1 MGPQTIP
8 VLIVTACVLL
18 TIGIGLYGTR
28 LSRTT
33 SDFYVAGRGV
43 NAFWNSSAISGEY
56 LSAASF
62 MGIAGMVMKYGY
74 DALWYPVAYAAGF
87 LVLLLFIAG
96 PLRRFGAYTIPD
108 FAEGRFDSKAM
119 RKLAVAFALCIS
131 FFYMMPQMKGAGITL
146 AQLLGSPYWVGVVV
160 VGAVIAVN
168 VILGGMK
175 GITLVQAF
183 QYWVKQ
189 FAIMVPIFI
198 LMAVMGTGYGAN
210 VANAGKLN
218 VKKGGTPV
226 PLLTEDVTKNWP
238 AAGEVTFTSDGVI
251 VVKKGVAAKLTPAP
265 TKADPNPSAVPIKLA
280 AGQEF
285 AGKRGEKLVF
295 ADSVEA
301 TLKAGTTIP
310 NVAAGDKWLHPF
322 GPLSAKYGDDY
333 SLLYT
338 YSLVIAL
345 LCGTAGLPHILVRFY
360 TNPDGREAKKTTL
373 MVIGFLS
380 LFYIFP
386 AMWGAMG
393 RNFIPSLYINGG
405 TDLVTIRLPAVI
417 MESLG
422 QPVIGQILSGIT
434 SAGAFAAFMTTFS
447 GLLVSVSGGFAHD
460 IYGRILRPNAGSES
474 RLMAFKV
481 AAAFS
486 AVIAIGLG
494 LLVENFDINM
504 LVGWAFAIGAS
515 TCFPLLL
522 LGAWFKNFTKAGAIA
537 GMLGGGAG
545 AIGSVV
551 FTMLVDRGIAA
562 TPTPLVGTLTSQ
574 PAIWTVPVA
583 LVLMIL
589 VSMATKSMVPADARL
604 KMLQL
609 HAPEQLGLKADYI
622 KGGGRDMTSRLD
634 NTAKNLKDD
643 EIAVVTY
650 DVKRILLPADGSA
663 TAIEAANVAMGIA
676 KRFGAE
682 VVACFVDSCRVDEP
696 IEEDM
701 IEQTEGVHHSIAGL
715 RVAAEAATKNG
726 VSLKTVVA
734 EGAVAHA
741 ILATCEEEGCDMI
754 VIGNTGR
761 TGMQRMMLG
770 SVDEA
775 VVREAQVPVLV
786 IKRCSTRF
794 SMAARTDA

>member
-1 MGPQTIP
+1 MGVEIIP
-8 VLIVTACVLL
+8 LLFVVGIVIATVGL
-18 TIGIGLYGTR
+18 GIWATR

-62 MGIAGMVMKYGY
+62 MGIAGMVMKFGY
-74 DALWYPVAYAAGF
+74 DVLWYAVGYAAGYVF
-87 LVLLLFIAG
+87 LLLFIAG

-108 FAEGRFDSKAM
+108 FAEGRFDSTNM

-160 VGAVIAVN
+160 VGVVIAVN

-175 GITLVQAF
+175 GVTIVQAF

-189 FAIMVPIFI
+189 FAITVPIFI
-198 LMAVMGTGYGAN
+198 LFAVSGAGYGAN
-210 VANAGKLN
+210 VTDAGKLN
-218 VKKGGTPV
+218 LANGGTPV
-226 PLLTEDVTKNWP
+226 PLVKEDVTKKWP
-238 AAGEVTFTSDGVI
+238 AAGEVKFTSDGTI
-251 VVKKGVAAKLTPAP
+251 VVATDVAAKLTPAP
-265 TKADPNPSAVPIKLA
+265 TEADPKPKAEAVALS
-280 AGQEF
+280 AGQPF
-285 AGKRGEKLVF
+285 DGKKGQKLVF
-295 ADSVEA
+295 SAPVEA

-322 GPLSAKYGDDY
+322 GPFTSKYGDDY

-338 YSLVIAL
+338 YSLVVAL

-373 MVIGFLS
+373 MVIAFLS

-405 TDLVTIRLPAVI
+405 TDLVTIRLPEQLMTAF
-417 MESLG
+417 G
-422 QPVIGQILSGIT
+422 QPVVGQVLSGIT

-460 IYGRILRPNAGSES
+460 IYGRILRPKASPEA
-474 RLMAFKV
+474 RLFAFKV

-515 TCFPLLL
+515 TYFPLLL
-522 LGAWFKNFTKAGAIA
+522 LGSWFRNLTKAGAVA

-545 AIGSVV
+545 AVGSVV
-551 FTMLVDRGIAA
+551 FSMLVDKGIAA
-562 TPTPLVGTLTSQ
+562 APAPLVGTLTSQ
-574 PAIWTVPVA
+574 PAIWTVPLA
-583 LVLMIL
+583 LGLMIV
-589 VSMATKSMVPADARL
+589 VSLATKSMVPADARL
-604 KMLQL
+604 KMLKL

-622 KGGGRDMTSRLD
+622 KD
-634 NTAKNLKDD
+634 
-643 EIAVVTY
+643 
-650 DVKRILLPADGSA
+650 
-663 TAIEAANVAMGIA
+663 
-676 KRFGAE
+676 
-682 VVACFVDSCRVDEP
+682 
-696 IEEDM
+696 
-701 IEQTEGVHHSIAGL
+701 
-715 RVAAEAATKNG
+715 
-726 VSLKTVVA
+726 
-734 EGAVAHA
+734 
-741 ILATCEEEGCDMI
+741 
-754 VIGNTGR
+754 
-761 TGMQRMMLG
+761 
-770 SVDEA
+770 
-775 VVREAQVPVLV
+775 
-786 IKRCSTRF
+786 
-794 SMAARTDA
+794 

>member
-1 MGPQTIP
+1 MAVEIIP
-8 VLIVTACVLL
+8 LLFVVGIVIATVGL
-18 TIGIGLYGTR
+18 GIWGTR

-62 MGIAGMVMKYGY
+62 MGIAGMVMKFGY
-74 DALWYPVAYAAGF
+74 DVLWYAVGYAAGYVF
-87 LVLLLFIAG
+87 LLLFIAG

-108 FAEGRFDSKAM
+108 FAEGRFDSKNM

-198 LMAVMGTGYGAN
+198 LFAVSGGGYGAN
-210 VANAGKLN
+210 VTDAGKLN
-218 VKKGGTPV
+218 AKDGGTPV
-226 PLLTEDVTKNWP
+226 PIVKEDTTKKWP
-238 AAGEVTFTSDGVI
+238 ATGEVKFTSDGVI
-251 VVKKGVAAKLTPAP
+251 IPAKDVSAKLTPAP
-265 TKADPNPSAVPIKLA
+265 TEADPKPTAAVVSLV

-285 AGKRGEKLVF
+285 AGKKGEKLVF
-295 ADSVEA
+295 TEGVTA

-310 NVAAGDKWLHPF
+310 NVATGDKWLKPF
-322 GPLSAKYGDDY
+322 GPFTSKYGDDY

-373 MVIGFLS
+373 MVICFLS

-386 AMWGAMG
+386 AMWGSMG

-405 TDLVTIRLPAVI
+405 TDLVTIRLPETIMTAV
-417 MESLG
+417 G
-422 QPVIGQILSGIT
+422 QPIVGQILTGIT

-460 IYGRILRPNAGSES
+460 IYGRILRPNASPES
-474 RLMAFKV
+474 RLLAFKI

-486 AVIAIGLG
+486 AMIAVGLG

-515 TCFPLLL
+515 TYFPLLL
-522 LGAWFKNFTKAGAIA
+522 LGAWFRDLTKAGAVA

-545 AIGSVV
+545 AVGSVV
-551 FTMLVDRGIAA
+551 FSMLVDKGIVAA
-562 TPTPLVGTLTSQ
+562 PTPLLGTLTSQ
-574 PAIWTVPVA
+574 PAIWTVPLA
-583 LVLMIL
+583 LGLMFF
-589 VSMATKSMVPADARL
+589 VSAATKSMVPADARL
-604 KMLQL
+604 KMLRL

-622 KGGGRDMTSRLD
+622 KD
-634 NTAKNLKDD
+634 
-643 EIAVVTY
+643 
-650 DVKRILLPADGSA
+650 
-663 TAIEAANVAMGIA
+663 
-676 KRFGAE
+676 
-682 VVACFVDSCRVDEP
+682 
-696 IEEDM
+696 
-701 IEQTEGVHHSIAGL
+701 
-715 RVAAEAATKNG
+715 
-726 VSLKTVVA
+726 
-734 EGAVAHA
+734 
-741 ILATCEEEGCDMI
+741 
-754 VIGNTGR
+754 
-761 TGMQRMMLG
+761 
-770 SVDEA
+770 
-775 VVREAQVPVLV
+775 
-786 IKRCSTRF
+786 
-794 SMAARTDA
+794 